1 MGSNIH
7 CNHSSYCYNFNGDI
21 IMRFSSDLLDEYAE
35 REGYVDWELVPL
47 TDESP
52 YWGDTLIRFIND

>member
-1 MGSNIH
+1 MKNRCICISVSKKNE
-7 CNHSSYCYNFNGDI
+7 D
-21 IMRFSSDLLDEYAE
+21 MVDLLDEYAE

-52 YWGDTLIRFIND
+52 YWGDTLVRFIKE

>member
-1 MGSNIH
+1 MDGNYYPSV
-7 CNHSSYCYNFNGDI
+7 SSYWYNFNGDI

-52 YWGDTLIRFIND
+52 YWGDTLVRFIKE